1 MAKTVADAN
10 VDGEPDRARGF
21 AMLNVAPIENA
32 AVLTEPYQH
41 LFASGVIPLEL
52 AATLLA
58 DAPRIRASGSISP
71 SRLTYGAAFQALIDD
86 LESPLFR
93 RTVEH
98 KFQLDLG
105 GLTTTI
111 SVRGQLRRAADGY
124 IHTDLEDKVV
134 SVLLYLN
141 PGWPDSAGAL
151 RVLRSRNIE
160 DYALEIPPE
169 FGNILIFR
177 RSECSWH
184 GHLPYE
190 GARLSL
196 QFNWLRSSRRA
207 RQYWRHR
214 LNFLKR
220 LSGSEF

>member
-1 MAKTVADAN
+1 MAKTVANAN
-10 VDGEPDRARGF
+10 VDREAERSRGF
-21 AMLNVAPIENA
+21 AVLDGAPIENA
-32 AVLTEPYQH
+32 PLVTEPYPY
-41 LFASGVIPLEL
+41 LFARGVIPIER
-52 AATLLA
+52 AAMLLA
-58 DAPRIRASGSISP
+58 DAPQIRASGSISP
-71 SRLTYGAAFQALIDD
+71 SQLTCGPAFQALIGD
-86 LESPLFR
+86 LESPLFQ
-93 RTVEH
+93 RTVER

-105 GLTTTI
+105 GLATTM
-111 SVRGQLRRAADGY
+111 SVRGHLRRAADGY
-124 IHTDLEDKVV
+124 IHTDLEDKVI

-141 PGWPDSAGAL
+141 PGWQDSGGAL
-151 RVLRSRNIE
+151 RVLRSRKIE

-220 LSGSEF
+220 LSGL